1 MSLKHARLGPF
12 NRGQPFGSRT
22 HYQHRARARGIGPR
36 SGDLRRFETAGGDTV
51 FGPRLFYALALLL
64 IIGGVA
70 AYTQDPDWHLPTG
83 PKVARIASPSGGQ
96 AATPGSGGATAAS
109 GTTRPS
115 NVAPAG
121 GSAAEPGLTANA
133 NGAASAN
140 TRPALRRITMD
151 SRDSTAS
158 VETSKPGP
166 ASAAGLLGGSADAS
180 STAKLTNSS
189 HGVPAAAPE
198 ASHAPTDAAKVD
210 NATTPKAQAPKE
222 SAAADATD
230 ANGDA
235 SSSKAERTSKAHK
248 TGLARL
254 LTRQGSR
261 SPHTSQKQAA
271 RRKTDITA
279 DAESAGKARTRR
291 ARHAS
296 SRYDRRMRSARRH
309 APAQDWNRE
318 ERRATMVARSSDP
331 NYSAYSAYPGYSGAC
346 GLEPRWT
353 MTIFGYQQT
362 WARVCH

>member
-1 MSLKHARLGPF
+1 
-12 NRGQPFGSRT
+12 
-22 HYQHRARARGIGPR
+22 
-36 SGDLRRFETAGGDTV
+36 V

-64 IIGGVA
+64 IIGGMA

-121 GSAAEPGLTANA
+121 GSAAEPGLAANA

-210 NATTPKAQAPKE
+210 NATTPKAQATKE
-222 SAAADATD
+222 PAVDAADAG
-230 ANGDA
+230 GDA

-261 SPHTSQKQAA
+261 SPRTRPGQVAQSKKDLAA
-271 RRKTDITA
+271 H
-279 DAESAGKARTRR
+279 AEPAGKARTRR

-296 SRYDRRMRSARRH
+296 SRYDRRTRLARRH
-309 APAQDWNRE
+309 APAQDRHRE

-331 NYSAYSAYPGYSGAC
+331 GYSAHWAYPGYSGAC
-346 GLEPRWT
+346 GLEPRSV

-362 WARVCH
+362 WVRVCH